1 MEWKSINKEKR
12 IETLSVIGLALLILH
27 LYLTSKKPIEEQG
40 AYLTKDYLIYVSAA
54 FLVSGLFIKQIA
66 HLITFLWLKLSE
78 GMGFVMSKVLL
89 GAVFYLFLFP
99 FSLLYKLF
107 NKDSLNIKAG
117 KGSYFVERKHKYTQ
131 KDLENIW

>member
-1 MEWKSINKEKR
+1 MKWNSINKEKR
-12 IETLSVIGLALLILH
+12 VETLSIIGLALIVIH
-27 LYLTSKKPIEEQG
+27 LFVMKDTSIEEQHNYLVLFG
-40 AYLTKDYLIYVSAA
+40 AICLII
-54 FLVSGLFIKQIA
+54 GLFFKPLA
-66 HLITFLWLKLSE
+66 HLVTFLWLKLSE

-107 NKDSLNIKAG
+107 NKDSLNVKGG
-117 KGSYFVERKHKYTQ
+117 KDSYFTNRNHKFTK